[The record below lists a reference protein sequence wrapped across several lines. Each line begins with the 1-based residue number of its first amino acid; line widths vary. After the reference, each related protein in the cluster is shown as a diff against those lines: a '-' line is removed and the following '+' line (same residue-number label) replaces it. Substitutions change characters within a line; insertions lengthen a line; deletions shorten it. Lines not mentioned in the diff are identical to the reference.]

1 MLCIADSEYVGL
13 VLAEAQLFHLCYTK
27 DLLRLVSQLQGMIN
41 AFEYGN
47 SIYYL
52 LWSLYH
58 KTPLLNAQEYSL
70 PDYLTAGFDEELY
83 AAMDRHVQQLYNN

>member
-1 MLCIADSEYVGL
+1 M
-13 VLAEAQLFHLCYTK
+13 
-27 DLLRLVSQLQGMIN
+27 SQLQGMIN

-58 KTPLLNAQEYSL
+58 KTPLFNAQEYSL
-70 PDYLTAGFDEELY
+70 PDYLTAGFDEGPY
-83 AAMDRHVQQLYNN
+83 AAMERHVQQLYND